1 MEDNVFQSAL
11 AGLLAGFGEFARKA
25 NQTGPVLNELIP
37 ARWSVAV
44 YTQGDPFRLHAPL
57 DQLVSRAD
65 QLVAGNQGSSAG
77 NGQPTQLHS
86 IFSGIVGLRDE
97 AGQPIGPPPIKYRAI
112 TELKIDEQALFLQE
126 PSLDIGQAYQTLWDH
141 FAQAAKDLK
150 KAYEDPAADRE
161 AYLDNLLGLMQ
172 RYCWSIPA
180 AYKGGQSDVSLYDHS
195 RMTGALAA
203 CLAHPK
209 ASGNH
214 EEVALL
220 VGGDISGVQKFI
232 YTITSRGAT
241 SGLRG
246 RSMYLQL
253 LTEVIARYLLNELG
267 LPLTNLIYSGGGH
280 FYLLAPANSD
290 LASVKKYASQVLLHH
305 HQGDLYLALA
315 PITLHAQE
323 FSGPALSNKWRELT
337 QALQEAKQRQF
348 SELDGAALLDLFAP
362 QEHGGGEEK
371 VCAVCQREHPDTTKE
386 TEDEPAKCPVCRSF
400 EDLGETLRRARYY
413 CLEQRSP
420 AQLVGRKGSGEH
432 SRVLAHF
439 GYRASFK
446 PTLAKIGSPSAPAIR
461 RTVLALD
468 EGGLAEL
475 SFANQQVIGRH
486 FLVNITPFIASGEEY
501 QALKNKGVEDLPGK
515 FEVETPPI
523 KTFGAM
529 TAQAQGIKRLGILRM
544 DVDNL
549 GQIFSRGLGSEATL
563 ARIAALSFAFRLF
576 FEGWVSE
583 IAKKLSREQQS
594 DLIYSIY
601 SGGDDL
607 FFVGAWQLMP
617 LLAERIKD
625 DLHTYTGGHPG
636 IHLSGGVALAG
647 SKYPLY
653 QAAEDA
659 HEAEQAAKA
668 KRADGQRK
676 NALNF
681 LGQTIPW
688 DRFAEIKQC
697 QVTMAELVTSEKAP
711 AGLLQRL
718 NRLYAEYE
726 QANRE
731 LAQKG
736 QSGKVYWGPWH
747 WHGAYS
753 LSRLEERVA
762 KKDEQAAAE
771 IKAIR
776 EALRLEE
783 FKNIEWIGLAAR
795 WAELLVRE

>member
-1 MEDNVFQSAL
+1 MDDKVFQSAL

-25 NQTGPVLNELIP
+25 NQTDPVINELIP
-37 ARWSVAV
+37 ARWYAAI
-44 YTQGDPFRLHAPL
+44 YKQGAPYHLQAPL

-65 QLVAGNQGSSAG
+65 QLAAGGQRRNGGSE
-77 NGQPTQLHS
+77 QPAQLHS
-86 IFSGIVGLRDE
+86 IFNSIIGLQDE
-97 AGQPIGPPPIKYRAI
+97 AGQAIGPPPLKYRSIA
-112 TELKIDEQALFLQE
+112 ELKIGEQSLFPQE
-126 PSLDIGQAYQTLWDH
+126 QSVDVGQVYEVLWGD
-141 FAQAAKDLK
+141 FARATKSLK
-150 KAYEDPAADRE
+150 KAYESQTADGE
-161 AYLDNLLGLMQ
+161 AYLDNLLGLIQ

-180 AYKGGQSDVSLYDHS
+180 AYNGGQSDVSLYDHS
-195 RMTGALAA
+195 RMTAALAA
-203 CLAHPK
+203 CLAHEK
-209 ASGNH
+209 ASSHH

-280 FYLLAPANSD
+280 FYVLAPVNSD
-290 LASVKKYASQVLLHH
+290 LATIKKYVSRVLLHH

-315 PITLHAQE
+315 QATLHTTE
-323 FSGPALSNKWRELT
+323 FSGPALSNKWRELS

-348 SELDGAALLDLFAP
+348 SELDETALQVLFEP
-362 QEHGGGEEK
+362 QEHGGGEDK
-371 VCAVCQREHPDTTKE
+371 VCVVCQREHPGTTKE
-386 TEDEPAKCPVCRSF
+386 TEDAPAKCPVCRSF
-400 EDLGETLRRARYY
+400 EDLGENLRRARYY
-413 CLEQRSP
+413 CLEQRKP
-420 AQLVGRKGSGEH
+420 AQLVGRKGSGEY
-432 SRVLAHF
+432 SQVLAHF
-439 GYRASFK
+439 GYRVSFK
-446 PTLAKIGSPSAPAIR
+446 PTLAEVGLLSAPAIR

-468 EGGLAEL
+468 DGDLTELA
-475 SFANQQVIGRH
+475 FANQQVIGRH
-486 FLVNITPFIASGEEY
+486 FLVNVTPFITSAAEY
-501 QALKNKGVEDLPGK
+501 QDLKNRGVEDLPGT
-515 FEVETPPI
+515 FEAENPPI

-529 TAQAQGIKRLGILRM
+529 TEQARGIKRLGILRM

-549 GQIFSRGLGSEATL
+549 GQIFSRGLGSQATL
-563 ARIAALSFAFRLF
+563 ARVAALSFAFRLF

-583 IAKKLSREQQS
+583 IATQLNRDQKT

-607 FFVGAWQLMP
+607 FFVGAWHLMP
-617 LLAERIKD
+617 LLAEKISL
-625 DLHTYTGGHPG
+625 DLGRYTGGHPG

-647 SKYPLY
+647 GKYPLY

-676 NALNF
+676 DALNF

-688 DRFAEIKQC
+688 IKFAEIKQR
-697 QVTMAELVTSEKAP
+697 QETMAELVASERAP

-731 LAQKG
+731 LVQKG

-753 LSRLEERVA
+753 LSRLADRVE
-762 KKDEQAAAE
+762 KKDAQAAAE
-771 IKAIR
+771 VRAIR